1 MSGGHVIRTGTSK
14 MAHIRALH
22 RALLELIELVPA
34 EPSWRRV
41 SLRDHVAALVR
52 AYPQLKLGDI
62 DVAQMCAEED
72 GDAVEP

>member
-1 MSGGHVIRTGTSK
+1 MRSFRSGGSRLS
-14 MAHIRALH
+14 HIRALH
-22 RALLELIELVPA
+22 AALCQLVELLPA

-52 AYPQLKLGDI
+52 AYPQLKLSET
-62 DVAQMCAEED
+62 DVAQICAEED

>member
-1 MSGGHVIRTGTSK
+1 MS
-14 MAHIRALH
+14 HIRALH
-22 RALLELIELVPA
+22 AALCELVELIPA

-52 AYPQLKLGDI
+52 AYPQLKLSDT

-72 GDAVEP
+72 GDGVSE

>member
-1 MSGGHVIRTGTSK
+1 

-22 RALLELIELVPA
+22 AALLGLIEALPA

-41 SLRDHVAALVR
+41 SLRDHAAALVR
-52 AYPQLKLGDI
+52 AYPQLKLSET

-72 GDAVEP
+72 GDAVSE